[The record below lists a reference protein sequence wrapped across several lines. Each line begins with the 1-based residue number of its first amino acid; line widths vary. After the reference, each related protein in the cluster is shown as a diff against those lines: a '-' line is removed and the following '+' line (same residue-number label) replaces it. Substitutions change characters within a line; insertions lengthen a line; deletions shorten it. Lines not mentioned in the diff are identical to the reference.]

1 MGAIDHDSLPTD
13 HILIGLKIYRKISCW
28 LLVLQWSEGFH
39 QVANLSVTALASM
52 IQSLSFPGSNPVS
65 PWKLEARR
73 VERLQQVVRGRP
85 AEPEG
90 AVRPEE
96 ALPEGG
102 GGPALSLPGEHA
114 HSGSSL
120 QQPCLPSGMEPWALV
135 SGKWELLEPWVMF
148 PMEKEGDKNT
158 CGVSASPPEDLS
170 CLHLHGITPSQC
182 EWAF

>member
-1 MGAIDHDSLPTD
+1 M
-13 HILIGLKIYRKISCW
+13 
-28 LLVLQWSEGFH
+28 
-39 QVANLSVTALASM
+39 M
-52 IQSLSFPGSNPVS
+52 QSLSFPGSNPIS
-65 PWKLEARR
+65 PWKLEAGR
-73 VERLQQVVRGRP
+73 VERLQQVVCGRP

-102 GGPALSLPGEHA
+102 GSPALSLPGEHT

-135 SGKWELLEPWVMF
+135 SGKWELLESWVPF
-148 PMEKEGDKNT
+148 PGEKEGGENT
-158 CGVSASPPEDLS
+158 GGVSASPQRIS
-170 CLHLHGITPSQC
+170 AVYTFMGITQSC